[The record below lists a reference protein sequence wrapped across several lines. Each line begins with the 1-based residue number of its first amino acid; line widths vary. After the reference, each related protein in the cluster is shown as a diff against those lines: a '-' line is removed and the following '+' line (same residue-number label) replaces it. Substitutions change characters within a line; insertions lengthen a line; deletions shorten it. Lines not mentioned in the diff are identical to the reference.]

1 MNESDRLAALRALRV
16 MDSPQEEA
24 FDAIAS
30 AAAALADTPISLL
43 TLLDE
48 TRQWFKAN
56 VGLAGVTETPRAYA
70 FCEAVVSTGEPLE
83 VVDALADRRYAD
95 NPLVRGAPHIRSY
108 AGFPVVSS
116 EGATL
121 GALCVID
128 RTPHE
133 LAADQR
139 KALAHLARA
148 ASLMLQQRLAMLQ
161 AQDTHRADAVEARRL
176 ANVATRLG
184 EELRESQQFLQRTG
198 RIAGVGGWE
207 FDLRSQRI
215 RWSDQ
220 VRQIHDL
227 PEDYEPTLDEAL
239 QFYEPEARTL
249 IMGAVDRAI
258 NEGLPYDLEVPFR
271 SATGKRL
278 WIRTVGELEREEG
291 VSVRL
296 AGAFQ
301 DVSERHRAV
310 EALESSERRFRQLF
324 QYSLGLICTHDL
336 DGIILAVN
344 PAAAA
349 SLGFELSA
357 MLGRSL
363 GDFMAPSRRSELG
376 GYLKRVREE
385 RIALGVLELLGADG
399 QQRYWRYQNILSEDA
414 DGPYVLGHA
423 QDVTEQHRY
432 QSMLLDWSTRDP
444 LTQAHNR
451 RYLATLEQRVA
462 SGAGWGCVVIDL
474 DHFKQVNDTQGHQR
488 GDEILVLVTRYLE
501 RCCDEDDVVVR
512 MGGDEFLVVVKEPSR
527 VSSVAAAVEAG
538 QAESGIGLSVGCATA
553 RAGELVD
560 AVIARADEALYAGRT
575 VRRQPRHRGP

>member
-1 MNESDRLAALRALRV
+1 MNETDRLAALRALRV

-48 TRQWFKAN
+48 SRQWFKAN

-70 FCEAVVSTGEPLE
+70 FCESVVSTGTPLE
-83 VVDALADRRYAD
+83 VIDALADRRYAD
-95 NPLVRGAPHIRSY
+95 NPLVQGAPHIRSY

-133 LAADQR
+133 LADDQR
-139 KALAHLARA
+139 AALAHLARA

-161 AQDTHRADAVEARRL
+161 AQDTHRSDAVEARRL
-176 ANVATRLG
+176 ADVATRLG
-184 EELRESQQFLQRTG
+184 EELRESQIFLQRTG

-207 FDLRSQRI
+207 FDLRTQRI

-220 VRQIHDL
+220 VRQIHGV

-239 QFYEPEARTL
+239 TFYEPEARTL
-249 IMGAVDRAI
+249 ILGAVDRAI

-278 WIRTVGELEREEG
+278 WVRTVGELEKEGG
-291 VSVRL
+291 VSARL

-301 DVSERHRAV
+301 DVSDRHRAI
-310 EALESSERRFRQLF
+310 EALEASERRFRQLF

-344 PAAAA
+344 PAAAT

-363 GDFMAPSRRSELG
+363 GDFMSPRRRPELA
-376 GYLKRVREE
+376 GYLRRVQDE
-385 RIALGVLELLGADG
+385 RIALGVLELQGSDG
-399 QQRYWRYQNILSEDA
+399 QLRYWRYQNILSEDA

-444 LTQAHNR
+444 LTHAHNR
-451 RYLATLEQRVA
+451 RYLTTLERQVA
-462 SGAGWGCVVIDL
+462 SGCGWGCVVVDL
-474 DHFKQVNDTQGHQR
+474 DHFKQVNDTLGHQR
-488 GDEILVLVTRYLE
+488 GDEILVMVTRYLE
-501 RCCDEDDVVVR
+501 RCCHADDVVVR
-512 MGGDEFLVVVKEPSR
+512 MGGDEFLVVIQEPTR
-527 VSSVAAAVEAG
+527 VASVASSIESG
-538 QAESGIGLSVGCATA
+538 QGDAGIGLSVGTA
-553 RAGELVD
+553 IAHPGDLVD
-560 AVIARADEALYAGRT
+560 AVIARADEALYAGRSI
-575 VRRQPRHRGP
+575 RRQPRHRDA